1 MGAGEKSA
9 GGERLCMRIQ
19 RKRRGKEKGSGM
31 GCQVFLVTISPK
43 RSFLVETSLRVQQ
56 MAQLQ

>member
-1 MGAGEKSA
+1 MHAHPAQKEGE
-9 GGERLCMRIQ
+9 
-19 RKRRGKEKGSGM
+19 EKGLGM
-31 GCQVFLVTISPK
+31 GCQLFLVTISPK